1 MFIGKFLGS
10 ILLIIGTSIGG
21 GMLALP
27 VATASGGFFWSAIC
41 FILCWTIMTA
51 GALLILECLQP
62 LPIGSNMITMA
73 RHYLGRSGE
82 IAIWFLYFA
91 LLYSLLG
98 AYISGGSDVL
108 SNVLQ
113 QLHIQLPNYFLSS
126 IYTLGFSLI
135 IYCGI
140 KWVDYVNRG
149 LMFGKLGA
157 YAVLV
162 FVIAPFVVPQ
172 HFTHG
177 HFKNLL
183 PNFSI
188 LITSFGFA
196 SIVPSLRDYWQND
209 IKSLKKIILWGS
221 LVPLFCYL
229 VWNFVIMGAISPN
242 SPHNLAQLVHS
253 SHAISGLGQGLG
265 ETTQS
270 SLILKL
276 FDVFS
281 AVCMLTAFLSVSLGL
296 FDFIADG
303 LHLKKTGKQ
312 GLLTMAL
319 TFLPPLILVI
329 LNPGVY
335 LKALNYAGVFCVML
349 LLFFPV
355 LMTWQARKFKPEN
368 LHLIPGQTP
377 SLILLFIAALFS
389 IVIPYATS
397 S

>member
-1 MFIGKFLGS
+1 MTIGKFFGS

-41 FILCWTIMTA
+41 FIVCWTIMTA

-62 LPIGSNMITMA
+62 LPIGSNMISMA
-73 RHYLGRSGE
+73 RHYLGRPGE
-82 IAIWFLYFA
+82 MAIWFLYFA

-113 QLHIQLPNYFLSS
+113 QIHIQLPNSFLPCV
-126 IYTLGFSLI
+126 YTFSFSLI
-135 IYCGI
+135 IYSGI

-162 FVIAPFVVPQ
+162 LVIAPFVVPQ

-221 LVPLFCYL
+221 LIPLLCYL
-229 VWNFVIMGAISPN
+229 IWNFVIMGAISPN
-242 SPHNLAQLVHS
+242 SPHNLAQLMQS

-265 ETTQS
+265 ETTKS

-276 FDVFS
+276 FGVFS

-303 LHLKKTGKQ
+303 FHLKKTGKQ
-312 GLLTMAL
+312 GTLTLVL
-319 TFLPPLILVI
+319 TFAPPLIMVI
-329 LNPGVY
+329 LNPGIY
-335 LKALNYAGVFCVML
+335 LKALNYAGIFCVML
-349 LLFFPV
+349 LLLFPI
-355 LMTWQARKFKPEN
+355 LMTWQARKLKPEN
-368 LHLIPGQTP
+368 HHLIPGQTL
-377 SLILLFIAALFS
+377 SLILLLIAALFS
-389 IVIPYATS
+389 IVIPYATHS
-397 S
+397 